1 MNKKIGIVSR
11 VLLLLCALGLIAVI
25 FLPMWR
31 IDLVAPQYPEGL
43 RLLIYPNKLGG
54 NVDIVNGLN
63 HYIGMKTLHAEDF
76 IEFTVLPY
84 ILGFYLLLFLVAA
97 IVGRKK
103 VLYWVFAAFLLFCV
117 VAMVDFWKWEYNY
130 GHNLDPNA
138 AIIVPGMSY
147 QPPLI
152 GYKQLLNFSAFSIPD
167 TGGWIFIGVAALA
180 LACVV
185 LEWRSSRKWKLKNK
199 TAMTT
204 AAAMLLLMLVSC
216 NTSPEPI
223 KVGTDNCTF
232 CKMTVSDARYGAEIV
247 TKKGKTFKFD
257 DAHCV
262 LAYLKNLTD
271 EKEISDIYFTD
282 FDGKHELIKA
292 GNALFFQSDQLN
304 SPMGGNVAAFSD
316 KDGLLKLSQQFK
328 GTELTW
334 NDLKK

>member
-1 MNKKIGIVSR
+1 
-11 VLLLLCALGLIAVI
+11 
-25 FLPMWR
+25 
-31 IDLVAPQYPEGL
+31 
-43 RLLIYPNKLGG
+43 
-54 NVDIVNGLN
+54 
-63 HYIGMKTLHAEDF
+63 
-76 IEFTVLPY
+76 
-84 ILGFYLLLFLVAA
+84 VAA
-97 IVGRKK
+97 IVGRKE